1 MELVTLNKDQ
11 RPIAAVRADD
21 DLVREVDA
29 YVARLR
35 TRAAELRAEADR
47 CDALAAVSEPVPVVL
62 VAAAVEDDPAVIAAF
77 KGLFPGAKTYEI
89 GETAGSS
96 GVLREPEKGASE

>member
-62 VAAAVEDDPAVIAAF
+62 VAAAVEDDPAASVIAIAQRA
-77 KGLFPGAKTYEI
+77 L
-89 GETAGSS
+89 AGDEMSS
-96 GVLREPEKGASE
+96 DE